1 MIHNKKKSI
10 SVLIT
15 IVGIIVAIYGFIL
28 CIMSNINLGVV
39 LVVILGVFLINI
51 GIFYEKIKEL
61 TKSGFFKYFK
71 VFVIIIFCIEFIL
84 VSFIAVFG
92 IVDNVSYNEDAVIV
106 LGAGIRGDKVT
117 LPLKMRLDK
126 AIQYHSKNPDAL
138 IVVSG
143 GQGFQETVTEAYAM
157 EKYLV
162 EHGVE
167 RNKIIKEEKATSTTE
182 NMEFSKVLLDQY
194 FEDNYSI
201 VVVTNNFHVFRGT
214 SIAIK
219 TGFNDV
225 SHMHAGLQWYNL
237 VPCYLRE
244 SLAVLKMLILD
255 KIV

>member
-1 MIHNKKKSI
+1 MIHNKKMNI

-15 IVGIIVAIYGFIL
+15 IAGIIVAIYGFIL

-39 LVVILGVFLINI
+39 LVVILGVFAINI

-71 VFVIIIFCIEFIL
+71 VFLIAVLCIEFIL
-84 VSFIAVFG
+84 VSFMAVFG
-92 IVDNVSYNEDAVIV
+92 NVDNISYNEDAVIV
-106 LGAGIRGDKVT
+106 LGAGIRGDKIT

-126 AIQYHSKNPDAL
+126 AIQYHSKNPEAI
-138 IVVSG
+138 IVVTG

-162 EHGVE
+162 EHGVA

-182 NMEFSKVLLDQY
+182 NIEFSKELLDKY

-201 VVVTNNFHVFRGT
+201 VVVTNNFHVFRAT
-214 SIAIK
+214 SVAIK
-219 TGFNDV
+219 TGFKDV
-225 SHMHAGLQWYNL
+225 SHIHAGLQWYNL
-237 VPCYLRE
+237 MPCYLRE
-244 SLAVLKMLILD
+244 SVAVLKMWILD
-255 KIV
+255 

>member
-1 MIHNKKKSI
+1 M
-10 SVLIT
+10 LIT
-15 IVGIIVAIYGFIL
+15 IAGIIVAIYGFIL

-39 LVVILGVFLINI
+39 LVVVLGVFAIYI

-61 TKSGFFKYFK
+61 TKSGFFKFFK
-71 VFVIIIFCIEFIL
+71 AFVIAILCIEFIL

-126 AIQYHSKNPDAL
+126 AIQYHSKNPDAI
-138 IVVSG
+138 IVVTG

-157 EKYLV
+157 EKYLI
-162 EHGVE
+162 EHGIE

-182 NMEFSKVLLDQY
+182 NMQFSKALLDNY
-194 FEDNYSI
+194 FEESYSI

-225 SHMHAGLQWYNL
+225 SHMHADLQWYNL
-237 VPCYLRE
+237 MPCYLRE

-255 KIV
+255 

>member
-1 MIHNKKKSI
+1 M
-10 SVLIT
+10 LIT
-15 IVGIIVAIYGFIL
+15 IAGIIVAIYGFIL

-39 LVVILGVFLINI
+39 LVVILGVFAINI

-61 TKSGFFKYFK
+61 TKSGFFKFFK
-71 VFVIIIFCIEFIL
+71 AFVIAILCIEFIL

-126 AIQYHSKNPDAL
+126 AIQYHSKNPDAI
-138 IVVSG
+138 IVVTG

-157 EKYLV
+157 EKYLI
-162 EHGVE
+162 EHGIE

-182 NMEFSKVLLDQY
+182 NMQFSKALLDKY
-194 FEDNYSI
+194 FEESYSI

-225 SHMHAGLQWYNL
+225 SHKHTGVEPHM
-237 VPCYLRE
+237 
-244 SLAVLKMLILD
+244 VLKCRICLIPH
-255 KIV
+255 KIS

>member
-39 LVVILGVFLINI
+39 LVVILGVFAINI

-71 VFVIIIFCIEFIL
+71 VFVIAILCIEFIL

-92 IVDNVSYNEDAVIV
+92 IVDNISYNEDAVIV

-126 AIQYHSKNPDAL
+126 AIQYHSKNPEAI
-138 IVVSG
+138 IVVTG

-182 NMEFSKVLLDQY
+182 NMEFSKVLLDKY

-225 SHMHAGLQWYNL
+225 SHTHAGLQWYNL
-237 VPCYLRE
+237 MPCYLRE
-244 SLAVLKMLILD
+244 SLAVLKTLILD
-255 KIV
+255 